1 MPTKI
6 WHNHYSHRKK
16 RNRSN
21 TEDFFFFLLAQFP
34 RSSTGFDDD
43 FPLKVKMKAQLLKC
57 QDCRFAVCSREKCQW
72 LRKGIWE
79 RCQDDSILSPP
90 DYEDITL
97 IRLVIEMIATICL
110 TYPINDSLMPVCG
123 FLSSQLFF
131 TDLNSFWRCFRAWE
145 IIRNSLC
152 PLLQLYH
159 RSYWYCAPF
168 LILQIPS

>member
-1 MPTKI
+1 MILMPTKI

-79 RCQDDSILSPP
+79 RCQDDSILSPS
-90 DYEDITL
+90 
-97 IRLVIEMIATICL
+97 RLWRHYFNQAGHR
-110 TYPINDSLMPVCG
+110 NDSHNLPDIPNQWQPYASLWFSVISIILHWLKFFLKMLQGLRNYKEFPV
-123 FLSSQLFF
+123 SPPAVIS
-131 TDLNSFWRCFRAWE
+131 
-145 IIRNSLC
+145 
-152 PLLQLYH
+152 
-159 RSYWYCAPF
+159 
-168 LILQIPS
+168 